1 MEIKEILAAIPL
13 TASKTKV
20 RGTDYWNA
28 GCVVKNTGNVAVT
41 ISSVKIYAWSVSGN
55 RSVTTWGW
63 DNLSITLNP
72 GESRTFWDDSKNT
85 LVPSN
90 ADLGDYDAIVEVSFN
105 GTTVRKSYSQLYG
118 IYAWTVSGIT
128 VRLESVSVSKTTL
141 NPGESYTLTIYYT
154 VDQGTYYVYLD
165 SMQIGS
171 FTTYGESGSRSYNL
185 TAPSSPGTYTFT
197 VKLQRAYTG
206 ETDSKSYTITVKT
219 TAEYRITITKL
230 NPNSDYNFSLYIE
243 RTDGKSEVVN
253 VNWSAT
259 CGPYVWN
266 GSSTQQTNTTKV
278 YALGLFCSLCPNGTT
293 MTVTV
298 SGSLGSKSAS
308 VFAKC

>member
-55 RSVTTWGW
+55 RSVTTWEWG
-63 DNLSITLNP
+63 NLSITLNP

-154 VDQGTYYVYLD
+154 VPKGDYIVLEGGMVIDRFSTE
-165 SMQIGS
+165 
-171 FTTYGESGSRSYNL
+171 GESGFRKYTL
-185 TAPSSPGTYTFT
+185 YAPSTPGTYTRT
-197 VKLQRAYTG
+197 VELRNSVTG
-206 ETDSKSYTITVKT
+206 ESDSKSYTITVKT

-298 SGSLGSKSAS
+298 SGELGSKSAS